1 MSVLPSYRN
10 QSIGLLC
17 KSIDWFLYEENTGI
31 KWVKKQFRD
40 FLNTNIIQKSISTR
54 QLKTATQNVNVG
66 YKLSKKM
73 ANYELY

>member
-1 MSVLPSYRN
+1 MPGLPSYRN

-40 FLNTNIIQKSISTR
+40 FLNTNIIQKAISTR

-73 ANYELY
+73 ANYEMY

>member
-1 MSVLPSYRN
+1 MPVLPSYRN

-40 FLNTNIIQKSISTR
+40 FLKTPILFRKRFLLANQKQPPRMLMSDTN
-54 QLKTATQNVNVG
+54 
-66 YKLSKKM
+66 
-73 ANYELY
+73 

>member
-1 MSVLPSYRN
+1 MPVLPSYRN

>member
-1 MSVLPSYRN
+1 MPVLPSYRN

-40 FLNTNIIQKSISTR
+40 FLNTNIIQKAISTR

>member
-1 MSVLPSYRN
+1 MPVLPSYRN

-40 FLNTNIIQKSISTR
+40 FLNTNIIQKAISTR
-54 QLKTATQNVNVG
+54 QSKTATQNVNVG

-73 ANYELY
+73 ANYELH